1 MGFGVP
7 ELLVIFFLLGA
18 ILCIV
23 ALLDLLRS
31 KFTGYNKLVW
41 LLAVIFF
48 PLIGSLAYFAFGRK
62 QKVS

>member
-1 MGFGVP
+1 MGFSVP
-7 ELLVIFFLLGA
+7 ELLVLIFLLGA

-23 ALLDLLRS
+23 ALLDILRS
-31 KFTGYNKLVW
+31 EFTGYNKLVW

-48 PLIGSLAYFAFGRK
+48 PLIGSLAYLVFGRK